1 MASFTTPT
9 ASDLMGLMLNQRR
22 AMMGRPIPAA
32 LRKDRLRRA
41 IDLLVTH
48 EASLTDAMVADFGI
62 RSRDQTRLYD
72 IVASLGPLKHA
83 AAHVD
88 HWMKPERRKVDPM
101 LALMGAS
108 AWIEH
113 QPKGVV
119 GILSPWNFP
128 LFLTFTPLAGVLA
141 AGNSA
146 MIKPSEHTPLTS
158 ELLAEL
164 VEAQFD
170 EEELRVVT
178 GNAEVAATFTRL
190 PFDHIIYTG
199 STNVGRHVMRAAA
212 DNLTPLTLELGGKS
226 PVIVGREPNL
236 NLMANRLITGKLLNA
251 GQICLAPDYVLAPR
265 EQIPSLITAL
275 TEAARALYPDLE
287 GNPDY
292 GAVLGDRNRGRLLT
306 YVEEARAAGAEV
318 IQIGGT
324 VEDGRLPF
332 FIIRD
337 CPADLAVMSEEIFG
351 PILPLIS
358 YDSLDEAIA
367 FVNDR
372 PRPLG
377 LYFFGSDKTEER
389 AVLERTISGGVTL
402 NDVVFHVTVEDL
414 PFGGVGASGFGVY
427 HGIEGFKSV
436 SHPKSIFRQSKL
448 DVASIAGLAPP
459 YGEKLRSYIAKHLS
473 R

>member
-1 MASFTTPT
+1 MAPPAFPT
-9 ASDLMGLMLNQRR
+9 ESDLHALLQRQR
-22 AMMGRPIPAA
+22 LATIGRPVTAA
-32 LRKDRLRRA
+32 TRKDRLRRA

-48 EASLTDAMVADFGI
+48 EAALTDAMVEDFGI
-62 RSRDQTRLYD
+62 RSRDQSRLYD

-88 HWMKPERRKVDPM
+88 RWMKPERRKVDPM
-101 LALMGAS
+101 LGLMGAS

-146 MIKPSEHTPLTS
+146 LIKPSEHTPRTS
-158 ELLAEL
+158 ALLAEL
-164 VEAQFD
+164 VEAGFD

-178 GNAEVAATFTRL
+178 GDAEVAAAFTRL

-199 STNVGRHVMRAAA
+199 STSVGRHVMRAAA
-212 DNLTPLTLELGGKS
+212 ENLTPLTLELGGKS
-226 PVIVGREPNL
+226 PVIVGQGPNL
-236 NLMANRLITGKLLNA
+236 KLMANRLITGKLLNA
-251 GQICLAPDYVLAPR
+251 GQICLAPDYVLVPR
-265 EQIPSLITAL
+265 SELPTLIAAL
-275 TEAARALYPDLE
+275 TEAAKTLYPDLDA
-287 GNPDY
+287 NPDY
-292 GAVLGDRNRGRLLT
+292 GAVLGDRNRGRILA
-306 YVEEARAAGAEV
+306 YVDEARASGAEV
-318 IQIGGT
+318 VQIGGAS
-324 VEDGRLPF
+324 EGGRLPF

-337 CPADLAVMSEEIFG
+337 CPPDLAVMSDEIFG
-351 PILPLIS
+351 PILPVIG

-367 FVNDR
+367 FVNAR

-377 LYFFGSDKTEER
+377 LYFFGSDKGEER
-389 AVLERTISGGVTL
+389 AVLERTVSGGVTL

-427 HGIEGFKSV
+427 HGLEGFKAV
-436 SHPKSIFRQSKL
+436 SHPKPIFRQSRL
-448 DVASIAGLAPP
+448 DVAGIAGLAPP
-459 YGEKLRSYIAKHLS
+459 YGDKLRAYIAKHLS